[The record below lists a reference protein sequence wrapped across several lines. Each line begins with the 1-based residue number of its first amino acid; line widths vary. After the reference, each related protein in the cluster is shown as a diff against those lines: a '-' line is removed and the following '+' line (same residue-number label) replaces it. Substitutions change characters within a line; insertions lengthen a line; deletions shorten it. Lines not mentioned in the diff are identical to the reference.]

1 MNIMATLVAKQ
12 VSFQRKKQLG
22 ASLVEFM
29 ISATIGLFALGIV
42 GSIFVQ
48 GQNTSVKRSKDL
60 MLLQNTRSVT
70 QMMHSDI
77 LRAGYDGGN
86 GQTVRLSGAT
96 SVIYS
101 HNSANEGLIAYAY
114 FTKMSGATP
123 LYKNVVYEQRNTDNH
138 ILRIC
143 EKELDHLITTA
154 QANNFV
160 GLVGNYCNSLFVAS
174 QIQVE
179 AFNVVQKN
187 IAGGSATSAYVDIEL
202 ITHLTDLPSSKENVS
217 FSVTQRNWQ

>member
-1 MNIMATLVAKQ
+1 MATLVAKQ
-12 VSFQRKKQLG
+12 ISFQRKRQLG

-29 ISATIGLFALGIV
+29 ISATIGLFALGVV
-42 GSIFVQ
+42 GSIFIQ
-48 GQNTSVKRSKDL
+48 GQNASAKRSKDL

-70 QMMHSDI
+70 QMMHSDM
-77 LRAGYDGGN
+77 LRAGYDGSN

-96 SVIYS
+96 TVIYS
-101 HNSANEGLIAYAY
+101 HNSADEGLIAYAY

-123 LYKNVVYEQRNTDNH
+123 LYKNVVYEQRDNDSH

-143 EKELDHLITTA
+143 EKELDYLITTA
-154 QANNFV
+154 QASNFV
-160 GLVGNYCNSLFVAS
+160 GSFVNSCNSLFVAS

-187 IAGGSATSAYVDIEL
+187 IAGGGATSAYFDIEL
-202 ITHLTDLPSSKENVS
+202 ITRLTDLPSNKENVS